1 MSNAADRSRRIRT
14 AEWEAAWAACR
25 ASVTARS
32 AVSVEWAC
40 LKPDWFGS
48 SRLFCERWRESWLDT
63 TRSSVFERKES
74 SDTGL

>member
-14 AEWEAAWAACR
+14 AEWETAWAPWS

-32 AVSVEWAC
+32 AVSVEWAG
-40 LKPDWFGS
+40 LNPDWLGS
-48 SRLFCERWRESWLDT
+48 SRLFCERWRESWLET
-63 TRSSVFERKES
+63 TRSRVFERKER